1 MRFRSEVTRSGQVFA
16 VVGTNT
22 VSFGVVAPATA
33 RQGLLGYAVARR
45 DVGADQWRVMNG
57 FKVFNSVVPRPTQD
71 LRVSTTD
78 HPVQSFLWDDFLV
91 EPDRLYEYE
100 FRPAK
105 GQPGALT
112 YHDPAIVIAVR
123 TEPLYGAKHDVFFNR
138 GVASSQFYS
147 REFGD
152 TPIDELSVAQRARA
166 LDWLSRDLDDA
177 LLKFIDDC
185 GPGDRLQGC
194 FYEFNHEPALQAFAR
209 AVARGVDVRLVID
222 AKQNQHLENGKLQK
236 ASPRE
241 TNLAALASA
250 GIPADRVVLREARK
264 WDIAHNKFM
273 VRSPK
278 GRPAS
283 EVWTGST
290 NLTRGGVSGQTNVG
304 HWVRDR
310 AVAAAYQQYWA
321 LLSSDPG
328 ARTGEPNAEALNAAF
343 KKAVADLSP
352 VLAGDLDPTSPG
364 MTPAFSPRPDESLLE
379 RYAAAL
385 DNAKRQGCIT
395 LAFGV
400 SPTIKTALQDNTAT
414 GPLEFLLLEK
424 KDLPAKPKP
433 GQPPK
438 PFVRLNSRNN
448 VYSAWGSFLRDP
460 VYQWVRETS
469 AKLVGLNQH
478 VAYIHTKFMLVDPLS
493 ASPLVVTGSANFSK
507 DSVKE
512 NDENMLIIR
521 GDQRVADIYYT
532 EFNRLFNHYYFRSVV
547 EDTTRRRP
555 TNSPTQAGAHRFLD
569 ETDGWTKKYAPGSF
583 RAKHLALVASM
594 ADTQLLPVTG
604 ASAPAHPGR
613 PLVGGPATP
622 ASRQRTASFEVYVD
636 RAGKYRWR
644 LRAANGEV
652 VAQGQ
657 SYTTRAAARRATEA
671 VRLAAVSADD
681 G

>member
-1 MRFRSEVTRSGQVFA
+1 M
-16 VVGTNT
+16 
-22 VSFGVVAPATA
+22 
-33 RQGLLGYAVARR
+33 ARR

-78 HPVQSFLWDDFLV
+78 HPVQSFMWDDFVV
-91 EPDRLYEYE
+91 EPDHVYEYE

-112 YHDPAIVIAVR
+112 YPDPPIVIAVR

-147 REFGD
+147 REFGN
-152 TPIDELSVAQRARA
+152 TPIDNLSTAERARA
-166 LDWLSRDLDDA
+166 LAWLSRDLDDA

-194 FYEFNHEPALQAFAR
+194 FYEFNYEPVLQAFAR
-209 AVARGVDVRLVID
+209 AVARGVDVRLIID
-222 AKQNQHLENGKLQK
+222 AKQNQRTVNGTLQS

-241 TNLAALASA
+241 SNLSALASA
-250 GIPADRVVLREARK
+250 GIPGDRVVLREARK
-264 WDIAHNKFM
+264 WDIQHNKFM

-310 AVAAAYQQYWA
+310 AVAAAYQQYWT

-328 ARTGEPNAEALNAAF
+328 ARTGAPNAEALNTAF

-352 VLAGDLDPTSPG
+352 VLAGDLDPKSPG

-385 DNAKRQGCIT
+385 DKARRQGCIT

-400 SPTIKTALQDNTAT
+400 SPTIKTALQDNTDQ

-424 KDLPAKPKP
+424 KDLPTKPKP

-448 VYSAWGSFLRDP
+448 VYSAWGTFLRDP

-469 AKLVGLNQH
+469 AMLVGLNRH
-478 VAYIHTKFMLVDPLS
+478 VSYIHTKFMLVDPLS

-547 EDTTRRRP
+547 EDTTRRP

-583 RAKHLALVASM
+583 RTKHLALVASM
-594 ADTQLLPVTG
+594 ADTQLLPVT
-604 ASAPAHPGR
+604 ARVAPVATDPGR
-613 PLVGGPATP
+613 TVVGSPASP
-622 ASRQRTASFEVYVD
+622 ASRTRTAAFEVYAD
-636 RAGKYRWR
+636 RAGKHRWR

-657 SYTTRAAARRATEA
+657 SYKTKAAALKAVEA
-671 VRLAAVSADD
+671 VRRAALSAD
-681 G
+681 GS